1 VKRGGGAVGL
11 RGGSAF
17 VALVVAACSGPASES
32 VPGGRLEVE
41 WTGADT
47 GKLAGGA
54 VAEWCAAPPMLE
66 ITAVQGDSGIGILL
80 YPTDTVRADSYPLL
94 RPERADSSRPAG
106 AVALRW
112 FGETAVKGFRSDSGS
127 LIVTRSPDGRLAG
140 RFSAELLSATD
151 ASRLHATGTFRGLT
165 VVPPARG
172 CPPRPAAQPPDT
184 GVH

>member
-1 VKRGGGAVGL
+1 MKQ
-11 RGGSAF
+11 GSCAF
-17 VALVVAACSGPASES
+17 LALMAAACSGGANES
-32 VPGGRLEVE
+32 GHGGRLEVE

-47 GKLAGGA
+47 GTLAGAA
-54 VAEWCAAPPMLE
+54 VAEWCGGPPRLE
-66 ITAVQGDSGIGILL
+66 ITAVQGDSGIGILV

-94 RPERADSSRPAG
+94 PPGGADSSRPAG

-127 LIVTRSPDGRLAG
+127 LILTRSPGGRLAG
-140 RFSAELLSATD
+140 RFSAGLLSATD
-151 ASRLHATGTFRGLT
+151 SSRLLARGTFRGLT

-172 CPPRPAAQPPDT
+172 CPPRPAAQRPDT